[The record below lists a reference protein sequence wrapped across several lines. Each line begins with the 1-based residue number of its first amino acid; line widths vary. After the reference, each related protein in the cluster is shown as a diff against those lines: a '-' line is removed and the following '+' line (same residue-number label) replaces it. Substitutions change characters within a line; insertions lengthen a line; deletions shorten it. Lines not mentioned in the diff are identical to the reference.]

1 MQQKS
6 RNRHRQSDETQYMC
20 VFSEIDSSRQIRLS
34 VHFWTA

>member
-6 RNRHRQSDETQYMC
+6 RNRRRQSDETQYMC